1 MPAESAPAA
10 FKEWFNAERYRALA
24 EQLRAL
30 EPRFDHAG
38 FLKLTLDGL
47 AGRSLMQRMN
57 QAAIAVDAALP
68 GTYRE
73 KLTVL
78 RALAP
83 RIEHGFVTIFLPD
96 FVARFGLDDFDAS
109 LDALRFFTRFGSSEF
124 GIRPFIERD
133 PARALAVMLSWART
147 GDEHERRL
155 ASEGC
160 RPRLPWGR
168 RLPALVRDP
177 APLRPV
183 LETLRD
189 DPALYVRKSVA
200 NNLNDIAKDHPDWT
214 LDVISSWDLDQPH
227 AAWIAKRAART
238 LIKRGH
244 PRALRLFGIG
254 AAPKV
259 DATLTITPRRIKLGD
274 AITLAMSLTSTNGR
288 TQKLAVDYLVHYV
301 KARGS
306 TSAKVFKWTELDV
319 GPRATVALTKRQTIR
334 DFTTRRHHAGRHRVE
349 LQVNGRI
356 LAEAVFE
363 LRR

>member
-1 MPAESAPAA
+1 MPSESAPAA
-10 FKEWFNAERYRALA
+10 FKEWFNAARYRALA
-24 EQLRAL
+24 DQLRAI
-30 EPRFDHAG
+30 EPRFHHAR
-38 FLKLTLDGL
+38 FLQLTLDGL

-57 QAAIAVDAALP
+57 QAAIAAETALP
-68 GTYRE
+68 GSFPD
-73 KLTVL
+73 KLAVL

-83 RIEHGFVTIFLPD
+83 KIEHGFVTIFLPD
-96 FVARFGLDDFDAS
+96 FVARFGLDHADAS

-133 PARALAVMLSWART
+133 PRHTLAVMLSWARE

-177 APLRPV
+177 APLRPI
-183 LETLRD
+183 LETLKA

-200 NNLNDIAKDHPDWT
+200 NNLNDVAKDHPDWM
-214 LDVISSWDLDQPH
+214 LDLLEAWDLEHPH
-227 AAWIAKRAART
+227 TAWIAKRAART

-244 PRALRLFGIG
+244 PRALKLFGIG

-259 DATLTITPRRIKLGD
+259 CATLAVTPRRITLGES
-274 AITLAMSLTSTNGR
+274 ITLAVALESTNGR
-288 TQKLAVDYLVHYV
+288 AQKLAVDYVVHYV
-301 KARGS
+301 KARGT
-306 TSAKVFKWTELDV
+306 TSAKVFKWTELTLAA
-319 GPRATVALTKRQTIR
+319 GETIELTKRQTIR
-334 DFTTRRHHAGRHRVE
+334 DFTTRRHHAGRHRIE

-356 LAEAVFE
+356 VAEAAFA
-363 LRR
+363 LKR